1 VKDQMNK
8 RIKELALKSFETI
21 KSKNLDATNMEA
33 WIDAYVL
40 EMTRNVVF
48 SCSDIVREEAK
59 NAEPEVARALKV
71 AAVDMLDKFGL

>member
-1 VKDQMNK
+1 MNK
-8 RIKELALKSFETI
+8 RIKELALKSFETV
-21 KSKNLDATNMEA
+21 KTKNIDATNMEA

-59 NAEPEVARALKV
+59 NAEPEVAKALKV